1 MITKDNKNIPAR
13 VWYYLLDWN
22 EQDDWQTLRK
32 VYEVDKLRDL
42 DYIDVIQLFQKAS
55 SKDILEMDLN
65 R

>member
-1 MITKDNKNIPAR
+1 MITKDGKNVPSR

-55 SKDILEMDLN
+55 SKDVLNMDLE